1 MGWTPLLYVSNL
13 SYLFGHGNFIFIDR
27 GQRIWKVS
35 AATTEFSDYTEC
47 CFLCLLAAENMA
59 INENSIIDDSS
70 TVEFHA

>member
-1 MGWTPLLYVSNL
+1 MYLNL

-27 GQRIWKVS
+27 GQKIWKVMS
-35 AATTEFSDYTEC
+35 VATTEFNSDYTEC
-47 CFLCLLAAENMA
+47 LFFCLLAAENMA